1 MTTAH
6 IEIESEVLKWSPSE
20 RVSLAE
26 RLLESVDNFVS
37 EDVDRAWRSETAR
50 RVGEVEFGKETGIPS
65 REVFAEAREKLNEA
79 RQASSAR
86 AK

>member
-1 MTTAH
+1 MTTMH

-26 RLLESVDNFVS
+26 RLLESVDGFAS
-37 EDVDRAWRSETAR
+37 EDVDRGWRDETAR
-50 RVGEVEFGKETGIPS
+50 RVGEVESGKESGLPS
-65 REVFAEAREKLNEA
+65 RDVFAEAREKLQEA